1 MAAAAPGSPCSRSR
15 PADQCQGGWP
25 QTNAEDHLAHR
36 PRPGISAAGCPS
48 SGGPTKIGPRKRRRS
63 FPWSFRHTRPCTT
76 RPHQLDGPPDVT
88 SEDCTLRYGMVVGR
102 LLIRKGAGSSP
113 ARGAQ
118 APGHRLTEPAWLVMR
133 SLPGLWLSERH
144 DRRVGGDPTAQ
155 GPSGPPGPG
164 QQVAALVESLT
175 EQELEVLRLL
185 AARRSNAGIAAELVV
200 EQSTSRRTS
209 SMCTASWAST
219 AVPRRWPAPARCG
232 CSTDPGRRFH
242 LCSPPSGGRAP
253 PATPPS

>member
-1 MAAAAPGSPCSRSR
+1 MA
-15 PADQCQGGWP
+15 W
-25 QTNAEDHLAHR
+25 T
-36 PRPGISAAGCPS
+36 
-48 SGGPTKIGPRKRRRS
+48 
-63 FPWSFRHTRPCTT
+63 
-76 RPHQLDGPPDVT
+76 
-88 SEDCTLRYGMVVGR
+88 VVGR
-102 LLIRKGAGSSP
+102 LLIRKVQV
-113 ARGAQ
+113 R
-118 APGHRLTEPAWLVMR
+118 V
-133 SLPGLWLSERH
+133 LPGAPKPQVTDLQNLPGLLCGHSLVILWLSERH

-232 CSTDPGRRFH
+232 CSTDPAADSTSALHPLVDAPRPPRRQADDQTVTRQ
-242 LCSPPSGGRAP
+242 GGNQ
-253 PATPPS
+253 

>member
-1 MAAAAPGSPCSRSR
+1 VEVRTADLGISVEEAAA
-15 PADQCQGGWP
+15 
-25 QTNAEDHLAHR
+25 
-36 PRPGISAAGCPS
+36 
-48 SGGPTKIGPRKRRRS
+48 
-63 FPWSFRHTRPCTT
+63 
-76 RPHQLDGPPDVT
+76 
-88 SEDCTLRYGMVVGR
+88 
-102 LLIRKGAGSSP
+102 LLGAGM
-113 ARGAQ
+113 GL
-118 APGHRLTEPAWLVMR
+118 RL
-133 SLPGLWLSERH
+133 ERE
-144 DRRVGGDPTAQ
+144 
-155 GPSGPPGPG
+155 
-164 QQVAALVESLT
+164 QVAALVESLT